1 MINTQKLKG
10 KIIEK
15 GLNISKLAEKLDI
28 NKATLYRKLKGNGE
42 NISIKEANLIVKEL
56 NLTPEEANLIF
67 FDNYVA

>member
-15 GLNISKLAEKLDI
+15 GLNIIKLAEKLDI

-56 NLTPEEANLIF
+56 DLTAEEANLIF

>member
-15 GLNISKLAEKLDI
+15 GLSISELAEKIDI
-28 NKATLYRKLKGNGE
+28 NRATLYRKLKGNGE

-56 NLTPEEANLIF
+56 GLTVEEANSIF
-67 FDNYVA
+67 FENCVA